1 MLLSYKCYWSLLLL
15 YSLFFVSFVFFSG
28 VFIFF
33 GTSKKSWYYLWQL
46 SLNRPQYFEMM
57 YFQICDYF
65 QYFTYSQYFQ
75 YCKMMLVK
83 YGFNMNIFVCE
94 YLLHYFICVL
104 SFINFKVCLT
114 ILGRYTL
121 KGKYWVLLD
130 KLMLI
135 AIWKQSNTRKRV
147 KFYYKFS
154 QKTIEWGK
162 NLYLTHF
169 STVYHFYTPWKRQ
182 KNKGFLRFS
191 RGYRNGV
198 LG

>member
-1 MLLSYKCYWSLLLL
+1 
-15 YSLFFVSFVFFSG
+15 
-28 VFIFF
+28 
-33 GTSKKSWYYLWQL
+33 
-46 SLNRPQYFEMM
+46 
-57 YFQICDYF
+57 
-65 QYFTYSQYFQ
+65 
-75 YCKMMLVK
+75 MLVK

-121 KGKYWVLLD
+121 KGKYLVLLD

-154 QKTIEWGK
+154 QKTIE
-162 NLYLTHF
+162 
-169 STVYHFYTPWKRQ
+169 
-182 KNKGFLRFS
+182 
-191 RGYRNGV
+191 
-198 LG
+198 